1 MVAYA
6 CKPSTWEI
14 KEEDHHELET
24 ILGYIG
30 RFIQISLRY
39 GVRHCFK

>member
-6 CKPSTWEI
+6 CKPSTWKT

-24 ILGYIG
+24 ILGYI
-30 RFIQISLRY
+30 
-39 GVRHCFK
+39 VRSRSALATE